1 MAAHRAA
8 RPPAL
13 GSRPDSDDLPSP
25 PLAASIRQNIPFPA
39 SPPGHPGT
47 CEHWHD
53 NTDQSPIRPSSTTA
67 ATTPLSSPARSS
79 RRSSQNHPPLQ
90 PRRRQ
95 IPIDGRVLTAFLRV
109 PSSEAFERRPLNP
122 RRSLTLGRHPKPYP
136 IAAVPCYAIGAA
148 GSNKSPS
155 LAAALGRTIASSSRS
170 QRGTRLLGPTCGAH
184 FLEKAEGALNQYP
197 VFLPVVAP
205 AKAPVGQQCLRQ
217 LGPRLD
223 CV

>member
-1 MAAHRAA
+1 MRMPSETARFLGSLTAPRCAA

-25 PLAASIRQNIPFPA
+25 PPAASIRQNIPFPA
-39 SPPGHPGT
+39 APPAHPGV
-47 CEHWHD
+47 CQHWHD
-53 NTDQSPIRPSSTTA
+53 ITDQSPIRPSSTTA

-155 LAAALGRTIASSSRS
+155 LAAALGRNDRKLK
-170 QRGTRLLGPTCGAH
+170 QQPTRR
-184 FLEKAEGALNQYP
+184 
-197 VFLPVVAP
+197 AP
-205 AKAPVGQQCLRQ
+205 HRPNLWRPF
-217 LGPRLD
+217 PRKG
-223 CV
+223 